1 MDVPHYV
8 AQDYRPTIKQSLIVI
23 NDDYPCLGLVLGKND
38 VYKYG
43 LYNKDLSDWILIDIS
58 FSHYMTLINNSNT
71 KILDN
76 MTETAF
82 NDGYK
87 KFINGSSLSNAKY
100 QLYKQ
105 KSREQL
111 ATELF

>member
-1 MDVPHYV
+1 
-8 AQDYRPTIKQSLIVI
+8 
-23 NDDYPCLGLVLGKND
+23 
-38 VYKYG
+38 
-43 LYNKDLSDWILIDIS
+43 
-58 FSHYMTLINNSNT
+58 MTLINNSNT

-111 ATELF
+111 ATELL